1 MIKILK
7 KKENREMPVA
17 DFTQPMEHEVK
28 KSGETDE
35 NMPEEITDIQSKE
48 KRETIFGTEEKPS
61 AEEESETPRE
71 TSAGFSIETLTGIK
85 EYAAK
90 ESIPDETKEKVIEII
105 REIGESW
112 ENGGLTLDHF
122 MEILKCV
129 EYDDKIVKAF
139 ADGELK
145 GRNEQIEEKYMHPEE
160 SDGLP
165 HPFGGGS
172 IAGNRREITTIFD
185 LARNAG

>member
-7 KKENREMPVA
+7 KKENREMPVE

-35 NMPEEITDIQSKE
+35 NMPEEITDIQPKE
-48 KRETIFGTEEKPS
+48 ERETIFGTEEKPS
-61 AEEESETPRE
+61 AEEGSETPRE
-71 TSAGFSIETLTGIK
+71 TSAGFSIEMLTGIK

-90 ESIPDETKEKVIEII
+90 ENIPDETKEKVIEII

-165 HPFGGGS
+165 HPFGGSS